1 MLARLLI
8 VEPSSVLTLLFE
20 LVHTPTPDCLTAFPL
35 HPVKQSFSYQASL
48 QNYKAQ
54 EMAAF
59 DHTTPAGSHAWAAW
73 SSAAREMGCLKWL
86 ELIVET
92 KQVLDWMLQIS

>member
-1 MLARLLI
+1 MTAAA
-8 VEPSSVLTLLFE
+8 SSESHQEMEHKVLT
-20 LVHTPTPDCLTAFPL
+20 V
-35 HPVKQSFSYQASL
+35 